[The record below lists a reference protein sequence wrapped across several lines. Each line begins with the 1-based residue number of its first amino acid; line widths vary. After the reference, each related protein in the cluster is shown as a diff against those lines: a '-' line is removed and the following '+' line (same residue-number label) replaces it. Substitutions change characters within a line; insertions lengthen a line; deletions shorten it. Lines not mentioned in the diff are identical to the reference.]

1 MNKIE
6 IDGYKRIQKRTAE
19 NLYREGQAIY
29 LYPVNVRPGNPWIE
43 PTKLHRDDNPP
54 GTSCNTFNDRISGF
68 IFYACQYKALG
79 YYPAYYIR
87 PGKGA

>member
-1 MNKIE
+1 MNKVE
-6 IDGYKRIQKRTAE
+6 IDGYKRVQKRTAE

-54 GTSCNTFNDRISGF
+54 GTPCNTCNDRINA
-68 IFYACQYKALG
+68 YAYYNCQYKALG

-87 PGKGA
+87 PGEGA